1 VGAWLMTLA
10 QILVALGRRDEAEDT
25 YRALLEQNSD
35 NLEYYRGFL
44 RTKDL
49 DISELVDL

>member
-1 VGAWLMTLA
+1 MLMS
-10 QILVALGRRDEAEDT
+10 LGKNNEAEDA

-44 RTKDL
+44 RTKGY
-49 DISELVDL
+49 DISWVDLILPF

>member
-1 VGAWLMTLA
+1 MLA
-10 QILVALGRRDEAEDT
+10 SLGRQSEAEDT

-44 RTKDL
+44 ITKGC
-49 DISELVDL
+49 DISEHCSFIQRIAHSPR